1 MTENADI
8 SWWKKFLQLLEHFVT
23 LRWVRQ
29 IWMYLVRIVER
40 MEANNIF
47 LSAAGISFNVLL
59 CFIPL
64 LLLIFYVLGLYLSS
78 ADAMSTVDTWIQK
91 LELFPYQKDQLREI
105 VLQLMEE
112 FVSGSYLA
120 GALGAIGLMWASSTL
135 FAALRSALNTVF
147 SIKDTK
153 NFVTSKLKDFAM
165 LSIVG
170 ITLVAVTV
178 FLYGVSL
185 VKEIG
190 QNVLGVEF
198 QSWIF
203 NDAVNLISPF
213 VLSFILFILV
223 FYLLPDRR
231 LHARV
236 ILVSSA
242 VAAVSWGLAKFIF
255 AYYLTN
261 LWKIGSIYGPY
272 AIIVALAIWVYY
284 SSLTV
289 LVAAEI
295 AEMNSERKELRN
307 LFSNRSLSAV
317 VRRSLNEE
325 IDFPHIPPAVPKKP
339 RFKKKDAQ

>member
-1 MTENADI
+1 VTKSAKI
-8 SWWKKFLQLLEHFVT
+8 SWWKKGLQLLEYFIT

-47 LSAAGISFNVLL
+47 LSAAGISFNALL

-64 LLLIFYVLGLYLSS
+64 LLLIFYVLGFYLDSEH
-78 ADAMSTVDTWIQK
+78 AMATVDTWIQK
-91 LELFPYQKDQLREI
+91 LELFPYQKDQLRGI
-105 VLQLMEE
+105 VLKLMEE

-120 GALGAIGLMWASSTL
+120 GVLGAVGLMWTSSTL
-135 FAALRSALNTVF
+135 FAALRSALNRVF
-147 SIKDTK
+147 SIQDTK
-153 NFVTSKLKDFAM
+153 NIFVSKLKDFAM

-170 ITLVAVTV
+170 IALLAVTV

-190 QNVLGVEF
+190 QNVFGVEF

-203 NDAVNLISPF
+203 NDAVNLVSPF
-213 VLSFILFILV
+213 VLSFILFYLV

-231 LHARV
+231 LKKRI
-236 ILVSSA
+236 ILISSA
-242 VAAVSWGLAKFIF
+242 ISAVLWGLAKFVF

-272 AIIVALAIWVYY
+272 AIIVATAIWVYY
-284 SSLTV
+284 SSITV
-289 LVAAEI
+289 LFAAEI
-295 AEMNSERKELRN
+295 AEMSSERNELRG

-317 VRRSLNEE
+317 VKRSLNEE
-325 IDFPHIPPAVPKKP
+325 IDFPQVPAASTIRRRSNKKQ
-339 RFKKKDAQ
+339 AE